1 MKKILGLDLGTTSIG
16 WALVN
21 QAENNEEKSSI
32 IKSGVRL
39 NPLTVDEKSNFEKGK
54 SITTNADRTLK
65 RSMRRNLQRYKLRR
79 NALISTLKRAGW
91 INDETMLSENGN
103 KTTFETY
110 RLRAEAASA
119 PISLEELSRVL
130 LMINKKRGYRSNRK
144 TDVSEGTVSFD
155 GMDIA
160 KELYE
165 NNLTPG
171 QYCLDIIK
179 SDKKSLPE
187 FYRSDL
193 YNELDKIWE
202 VQKNYYPDILT
213 DDFKNQISGR
223 GKNDVAKIFYAK
235 YGLTTA
241 DNKGKDKKL
250 LAFTWRVDALSSML
264 SKEQMAYVICE
275 VCGDIRNSSG
285 YLGDISDRSKELIFN
300 KKTVGQY
307 LYENLTGNPEF
318 STKNKVFYRQDYLD
332 EFEKIWETQA
342 TYHTELTPELKKE
355 IRDIIIFYQR
365 NLKSQKGLISICELE
380 GRDILINKA
389 GKERIVPAGPKVA
402 PRSSLLFQE
411 FKTWQVLNNLSLTDK
426 ETGEIRPLSM
436 DEKER
441 LARELM
447 TRAVMKSGDALKF
460 LFSSSSKDYELNYL
474 SLEGNAT
481 YSAITDKLIE
491 IVNSVDDRDLKTAKM
506 CTDDILEN
514 IRAYLRPYG
523 FKEEILYFDSSLE
536 KEDFERQPIFRLWHL
551 LYSYVGDNSKTGA
564 GGLAKKIS
572 ELTGLQEDLSL
583 KLSSVRFIQD
593 YASLSHKAMHKIL
606 PFLKSGL
613 TYDKACAEAG
623 YVHSKHS
630 LTSEQI
636 ENKTLVD
643 KLEILPKNSLRNPVV
658 EKIIN
663 QMIHVVNGIGEEYG
677 KPDEIHIE
685 FAREL
690 KQSKQQRVKAYD
702 DIVKNTKRDED
713 LKKRLETEFN
723 IKYVRKSDIIRYR
736 LWLELEKNSHK
747 SLYSN
752 IYIPKEKLFT
762 PEVDIEHI
770 IPQALL
776 FDDSY
781 YNKTLEYKSVN
792 IEKGNSTARD
802 FVLSKYGEDGFRQYT
817 ERVNY
822 LAKIGAIDR
831 RKAERLLKKGSE
843 VEAGFISRD
852 LTTSRYIA
860 KKAREILES
869 YVKVVVPTNG
879 SITAYLREDWQL
891 VDIMKE
897 LNLAKYRK
905 IGMTHFEEKNDGDI
919 EKINDGWTKRNDN
932 RHHAMDAITIA
943 FTKASHIQ
951 YLSSVHAGT
960 IDDALFSK
968 VGKKK
973 ILTPPM
979 PLGELRSAFRD
990 SLSSILVSIKAKN
1003 KVVTR
1008 NENKIK
1014 TKNGVKSV
1022 VQLTPRSQL
1031 HKEQIYG
1038 RKLVYTSREVSV
1050 GSSMTADVIKKVA
1063 LRLEREALERRL
1075 EEFGFDPKK
1084 AFTGKN
1090 SLEKNPVY
1098 IDSIHSKVLPGK
1110 VKIVEL
1116 TPVYTIRKDID
1127 SNLSVDKVIDR
1138 RVREVLMER
1147 IKDFGGDQGKAFSN
1161 LDENPIWL
1169 NKEKNIKLKKVTI
1182 GENFDLEAVR
1192 SKRDKSGSLIKDT
1205 EGHVMPSDYVNLRNN
1220 HHISI
1225 YQKEDGTYEEHVVT
1239 FFEAL
1244 DRVVNGLP
1252 AVDKSYKSEEGWKFI
1267 FSLKINEMFVFPN
1280 EESGF
1285 NPQELDL
1292 MDPDNFK
1299 DISPNLFRV
1308 QKLSSKYY
1316 CFRHHLETTVEDP
1329 ASLRDVT
1336 WKRINSIAN
1345 VVSAIKV
1352 RIDHLGKIVSIGEYD

>member
-110 RLRAEAASA
+110 RLRAEAALH
-119 PISLEELSRVL
+119 PISLEDLSRVL

-144 TDVSEGTVSFD
+144 TDVNEGTVSFG

-285 YLGDISDRSKELIFN
+285 YLGDISDRSKELIF
-300 KKTVGQY
+300 KGKTVGQY
-307 LYENLTGNPEF
+307 LYENLTGNPDF

-342 TYHTELTPELKKE
+342 RFHNELTPELKTE

-365 NLKSQKGLISICELE
+365 NLKSQKGLVSICELE

-426 ETGEIRPLSM
+426 DTGEIRQLSIE
-436 DEKER
+436 EKEC
-441 LARELM
+441 LAKELM
-447 TRAVMKSGDALKF
+447 TRAKMTSPEALKC
-460 LFSSSSKDYELNYL
+460 LFGKSNACELNYK

-481 YSAITDKLIE
+481 YSAISDKLIE
-491 IVNSVDDRDLKTAKM
+491 IVNIEEGIDLKTKNM
-506 CTDDILEN
+506 STDDIILN
-514 IRAYLRPYG
+514 ICAYLKRYG
-523 FKEEILYFDSSLE
+523 FKKEILDFDSSLE
-536 KEDFERQPIFRLWHL
+536 KQDFEQQPIFKLWHL
-551 LYSYVGDNSKTGA
+551 LYSYVGDSSKTGT
-564 GGLAKKIS
+564 GGLTKKIS
-572 ELTGLQEDLSL
+572 ELTGLPEDLSL
-583 KLSSVRFIQD
+583 KLSSVRFLQD

-623 YVHSKHS
+623 YIHSKHS

-636 ENKTLVD
+636 ENKKLVD
-643 KLEILPKNSLRNPVV
+643 SLEILPKNSLRNPVV

-663 QMIHVVNGIGEEYG
+663 QMIHVVNGIGGEYG
-677 KPDEIHIE
+677 RPDEIHIE

-690 KQSKQQRVKAYD
+690 KQNQQEREKKHA
-702 DIVKNTKRDED
+702 DIEKSTKRDED
-713 LKKRLETEFN
+713 YKKILETEFN
-723 IKYVRKSDIIRYR
+723 IKYVRKSDILRYR
-736 LWLELEKNSHK
+736 LWLELKENSYK

-752 IYIPKEKLFT
+752 MYIPKEKIFT

-770 IPQALL
+770 IPQSVL

-781 YNKTLEYKSVN
+781 ANKTLEYKSIN
-792 IEKGNSTARD
+792 IEKGSSTARD
-802 FVLSKYGEDGFRQYT
+802 FILSKYGEDGLREYI

-822 LAKIGAIDR
+822 LAKKESISKG
-831 RKAERLLKKGSE
+831 KAERLLKKGNE
-843 VEAGFISRD
+843 VGGGFINRD
-852 LTTSRYIA
+852 LSTSQYIA

-869 YVKVVVPTNG
+869 YVKVVMPTSG

-897 LNLAKYRK
+897 LNLDKYRK
-905 IGMTHFEEKNDGDI
+905 IGMTHFEEREGKI
-919 EKINDGWTKRNDN
+919 TEKIDEGWTKRNDN

-943 FTKASHIQ
+943 FTKPSHIQ

-960 IDDALFSK
+960 LNDSLFSK

-979 PLGELRSAFRD
+979 PLDELRAAFRD

-1003 KVVTR
+1003 KVATR

-1031 HKEQIYG
+1031 HMEQVYG
-1038 RKLVYTSREVSV
+1038 LRYVYKSSFVSV
-1050 GSSMTADVIKKVA
+1050 GSSMTSDIIAKVA
-1063 LRLEREALERRL
+1063 LKIEREALEKRL
-1075 EEFGFDPKK
+1075 AEFGFDPKK

-1098 IDSIHSKVLPGK
+1098 LDKLRTKVLESK

-1116 TPVYTIRKDID
+1116 KPIFTIRKEID
-1127 SNLSVDKVIDR
+1127 RNLSVEKVLDR
-1138 RVREVLMER
+1138 GVREILKKR
-1147 IKDFGGDQGKAFSN
+1147 IESFGGDQGKAFSN

-1169 NKEKNIKLKKVTI
+1169 NEERHIKLKRVTI
-1182 GENFDLEAVR
+1182 GENFELTAIRD
-1192 SKRDKSGSLIKDT
+1192 KRDKDGKLIKDIN
-1205 EGHVMPSDYVNLRNN
+1205 GYVMPSDYVNLRNN
-1220 HHISI
+1220 HHVSI
-1225 YQKEDGTYEEHVVT
+1225 YQKPDGSYEERVVT

-1244 DRVVNGLP
+1244 DRLVNGLP
-1252 AVDKSYKSEEGWKFI
+1252 AVDKTYNSDEGWQFI
-1267 FSLKINEMFVFPN
+1267 FSMKINEMFVFPN
-1280 EESGF
+1280 EKSGF
-1285 NPQELDL
+1285 NPKEVDL
-1292 MDPDNFK
+1292 MNPDNFK

-1308 QKLSSKYY
+1308 QKLSSKDYY
-1316 CFRHHLETTVEDP
+1316 FRHHLETTVEDI
-1329 ASLRDVT
+1329 ASLKEVT
-1336 WKRINSIAN
+1336 WKRITSIHK
-1345 VVSAIKV
+1345 VTSAVKV
-1352 RIDHLGKIVSIGEYD
+1352 RVDHLGRIVSIGEYD